1 MGLRGVVGVC
11 GGYGAAGLPVGG
23 CVLVCGGRPAA
34 RGRDLARRAGW
45 RAGFGAVG
53 RQINTLPLFGVR
65 SR

>member
-1 MGLRGVVGVC
+1 MGLPGGPGFVAAMAQQACLLAGV
-11 GGYGAAGLPVGG
+11 YWF
-23 CVLVCGGRPAA
+23 CGGRPAA
-34 RGRDLARRAGW
+34 RRRDLARRAGW